1 MGERFTSVLTLLNE
15 HFVLVNN
22 YSSIMIY
29 MPVKLT
35 LGMSELSQPGW
46 EGTVGQGT
54 PEQLWSR
61 GGCLGVSL
69 LKFKFVWL
77 LNSTP
82 KCALV
87 LVTSAICL
95 NLCDSFS
102 STPLSVLVWKSAL
115 SIS

>member
-1 MGERFTSVLTLLNE
+1 
-15 HFVLVNN
+15 
-22 YSSIMIY
+22 MIY

-35 LGMSELSQPGW
+35 LDTSELSQLGW
-46 EGTVGQGT
+46 EGMVGQGT
-54 PEQLWSR
+54 QEQLWSR

-82 KCALV
+82 KCARV

-95 NLCDSFS
+95 NLRDSFS
-102 STPLSVLVWKSAL
+102 STPLSVLVRKCA
-115 SIS
+115 